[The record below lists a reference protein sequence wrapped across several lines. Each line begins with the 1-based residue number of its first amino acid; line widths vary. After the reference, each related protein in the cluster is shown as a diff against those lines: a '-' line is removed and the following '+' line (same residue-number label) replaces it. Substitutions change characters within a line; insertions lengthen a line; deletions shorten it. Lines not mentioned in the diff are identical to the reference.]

1 MNYIGGVET
10 GIKALEWN
18 IDETLVVIVS
28 GNDTVMVLSA
38 DFDPISAEV
47 DLHHDDFGESKN
59 IYFASDSILL
69 KHNFIEQFV
78 NVGWGKK
85 ETQFHGSEGKGAAR
99 AKPQVEETPAGVLD
113 DNKPRIRWR
122 GDGAFFAVSYIKR
135 STGACINAD
144 LKPQIFMSITGSRQ
158 IKVFNRE
165 GALHYTTEPTT
176 GLEQSLDWKLSG
188 SVFAST
194 IRLPNKHIVGFFEKN
209 GLRHGEFT
217 LPFKDNQVQVQN
229 F

>member
-1 MNYIGGVET
+1 VNYIGGVET

-38 DFDPISAEV
+38 DFDPVSVEV
-47 DLHHDDFGESKN
+47 DLHHDDFGESN
-59 IYFASDSILL
+59 YFYLQEVFPISCILI
-69 KHNFIEQFV
+69 FIEQFV

-135 STGACINAD
+135 STGVCINAK
-144 LKPQIFMSITGSRQ
+144 LRKT
-158 IKVFNRE
+158 
-165 GALHYTTEPTT
+165 H
-176 GLEQSLDWKLSG
+176 KLSC
-188 SVFAST
+188 S
-194 IRLPNKHIVGFFEKN
+194 L
-209 GLRHGEFT
+209 
-217 LPFKDNQVQVQN
+217 QVHAR
-229 F
+229 

>member
-1 MNYIGGVET
+1 M
-10 GIKALEWN
+10 
-18 IDETLVVIVS
+18 
-28 GNDTVMVLSA
+28 
-38 DFDPISAEV
+38 
-47 DLHHDDFGESKN
+47 
-59 IYFASDSILL
+59 
-69 KHNFIEQFV
+69 
-78 NVGWGKK
+78 GWGKK

-99 AKPQVEETPAGVLD
+99 AKPQVDETPAGVLD

-135 STGACINAD
+135 STSMCIQCQIYKQNI
-144 LKPQIFMSITGSRQ
+144 KIFMFIPGSRQ

-194 IRLPNKHIVGFFEKN
+194 IRLPNKHIVGFYEKN

-217 LPFKDNQVQVQN
+217 LPFKDNQVQVSTFSRLARN
-229 F
+229 KF